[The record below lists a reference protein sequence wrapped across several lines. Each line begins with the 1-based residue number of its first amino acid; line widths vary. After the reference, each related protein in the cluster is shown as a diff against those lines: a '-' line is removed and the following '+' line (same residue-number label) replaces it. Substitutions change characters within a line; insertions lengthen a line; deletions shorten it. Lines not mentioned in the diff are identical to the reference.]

1 MCYRQGSDANSVLSS
16 AKCFPY
22 LANEGSGLFF
32 FFLLN
37 SVPFSGFCTL
47 MLRIPDLNASKGQAR
62 YGGAELSRCCRLTW
76 RECDQWKVTRLLVL
90 IKPELIE
97 NIIVINI
104 YHTVNSIS
112 I

>member
-32 FFLLN
+32 FLLN
-37 SVPFSGFCTL
+37 SVPVSGFCTL

-62 YGGAELSRCCRLTW
+62 Y
-76 RECDQWKVTRLLVL
+76 QWKVTRLLVL